1 LSVRKLGQRSAQ
13 PDLRLIVRRLLRRLS
28 TLCWVFFFAISF
40 FGVPVSAST
49 EGLSVDVYKF
59 DGVPYPSTDN
69 QLCASNVTF
78 VSQIDFDWGGDVVAG
93 CDYDQVVVHFY
104 GYITIPEKV
113 LLVVLHDDGAVLK
126 LNGDY
131 WIDAWYD
138 TGCAWDNVW
147 VEAGTYELD
156 YWFYEN
162 GGGACAKLWYS
173 DVNQYQYDVVPASW
187 FSKSEPQTTTTTE
200 PSTTTTEPETTTT
213 ELATTTTTI
222 ETTTTT
228 TTLEPTTTTWPTS
241 TTSTTTPTTTAPI
254 TSVPVTTEE
263 TTSLPPTVPLTTTP
277 SVPPTSEPFV
287 GPITSVPNVTTSTT
301 TSTIAPIA
309 ETTTSTPAQTT
320 TTPETTTTSEAPVA
334 TLPDAP
340 DPEQIVEYLTT
351 ITPDDLASLNV
362 QEVAQLIADIANA
375 ELTDEQA
382 EQISEA
388 LSNAPDEVKQAFQEA
403 VNVFGGQFDSYVPA
417 GSNVTVLER
426 RTIVAVTAGAMLPLS
441 PVGASSGGPRRQ
453 RKA

>member
-1 LSVRKLGQRSAQ
+1 MVRKLGQRSAQ
-13 PDLRLIVRRLLRRLS
+13 PDLRVTVRRLLRRLS
-28 TLCWVFFFAISF
+28 TLCWVFFFGISF
-40 FGVPVSAST
+40 FGVPVQATNEQGLITITEPTDFLFEYFEPTQFLATTFNSDGFQADPQLWLYNADSGELMFTNDDFLGLQSRIDLPLEAGKYRLRAST
-49 EGLSVDVYKF
+49 CCYEPDVWRSDPSGGFNVRYELSF
-59 DGVPYPSTDN
+59 
-69 QLCASNVTF
+69 
-78 VSQIDFDWGGDVVAG
+78 
-93 CDYDQVVVHFY
+93 
-104 GYITIPEKV
+104 
-113 LLVVLHDDGAVLK
+113 
-126 LNGDY
+126 NGD
-131 WIDAWYD
+131 
-138 TGCAWDNVW
+138 T
-147 VEAGTYELD
+147 T
-156 YWFYEN
+156 
-162 GGGACAKLWYS
+162 S
-173 DVNQYQYDVVPASW
+173 
-187 FSKSEPQTTTTTE
+187 TTTTTE
-200 PSTTTTEPETTTT
+200 ASTTTTELTTTTTTEPETTTT

-222 ETTTTT
+222 EPTTTT
-228 TTLEPTTTTWPTS
+228 TTLEPTTTTWPLS
-241 TTSTTTPTTTAPI
+241 TTSTTTPTTTVPI

-277 SVPPTSEPFV
+277 TVPPTSEPSV

-334 TLPDAP
+334 TLPNAP

-351 ITPDDLASLNV
+351 ITSDDLASLNV
-362 QEVAQLIADIANA
+362 EQVAELVADIANA
-375 ELTDEQA
+375 DLTDEQA

-426 RTIVAVTAGAMLPLS
+426 RTIVAVTAGSMLPLS
-441 PVGASSGGPRRQ
+441 PVGAGSGGPRRQ